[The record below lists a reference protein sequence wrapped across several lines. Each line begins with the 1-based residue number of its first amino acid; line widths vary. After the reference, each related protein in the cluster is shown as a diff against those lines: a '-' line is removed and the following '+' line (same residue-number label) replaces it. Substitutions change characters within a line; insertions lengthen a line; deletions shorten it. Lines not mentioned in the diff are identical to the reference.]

1 MDADIT
7 ENCLR
12 ERFGLGRGSEIRL
25 PAGSRLTPAAQDL
38 LDERNIV
45 VKYVD
50 VAGRVFLRETS
61 SRRKPGLRRVHPL
74 SGGVARRKG
83 VRSGPHAAVS
93 RNGAQEV
100 APYTPAYPDARAPV
114 AKNDPR
120 LKLCGKLDSVI
131 ALAVLIQ
138 TEFDPEGRY
147 PTQARLLG
155 DIRSALGNAL
165 KAEVDGGPMSP
176 VFMGDMDE
184 EMLHAVSHNPMKY
197 LGHDHLLPEA
207 DQGARTARLNLLR
220 AQIREAELYA
230 ADMYTA
236 RDGAVTRPDLMRGL
250 NRLSSAVYVLMLFT
264 CLAEKGRE
272 IPQQFN
278 CQRISSA

>member
-7 ENCLR
+7 ETWLR

-25 PAGSRLTPAAQDL
+25 PAGSRLTPAAQAL
-38 LDERNIV
+38 LDERNVV

-50 VAGRVFLRETS
+50 FAGRVFLPETS
-61 SRRKPGLRRVHPL
+61 SRREPGLRRVHAL
-74 SGGVARRKG
+74 IGGVERRKG
-83 VRSGPHAAVS
+83 GRPGPHAGVG
-93 RNGAQEV
+93 RRGAKSA
-100 APYTPAYPDARAPV
+100 APDSQTSPDAYAPV

-120 LKLCGKLDSVI
+120 LKLRGKLDSVI

-147 PTQARLLG
+147 PAQARRLG

-165 KAEVDGGPMSP
+165 KAEVDGGPMAP
-176 VFMGDMDE
+176 VCMGDMDE

-207 DQGARTARLNLLR
+207 CQGARTARLNLLR

-230 ADMYTA
+230 ADMYIT
-236 RDGAVTRPDLMRGL
+236 RDGCVTRPDLMRGL
-250 NRLSSAVYVLMLFT
+250 NRLSSAVYVLMLLT
-264 CLAEKGRE
+264 YLAEQGRE
-272 IPQQFN
+272 LPSNFSTE
-278 CQRISSA
+278 C